1 MTDILAE
8 IDAAM
13 RQERME
19 KFWKENGKTLIFF
32 VIATIVMT
40 GVISGYRTWDANV
53 KARDTEQLLL
63 LTESKDF
70 PDNIKDAKLDLRP
83 GLRGIALVNGAQTY
97 LSQKKDAEAL
107 ALYTRAADD
116 NSIPGEI
123 RGLAILMQA
132 RLSKNPDDEKMT
144 KNLDSVARDNNSPWQ
159 YHARLEAAALAA
171 QKEDYKLARDYL
183 AGVMDQKKVPGPLYQ
198 KAMALDHVYALREQ
212 EKAGTAENGKE
223 GS

>member
-8 IDAAM
+8 VDAAM

-32 VIATIVMT
+32 VFATIIMT
-40 GVISGYRTWDANV
+40 GVISGYRTWDANA

-83 GLRGIALVNGAQTY
+83 GLRGIALVNGAQAY

-107 ALYTRAADD
+107 ALYTGLPMTIPFPMKSAA
-116 NSIPGEI
+116 
-123 RGLAILMQA
+123 
-132 RLSKNPDDEKMT
+132 
-144 KNLDSVARDNNSPWQ
+144 SPC
-159 YHARLEAAALAA
+159 
-171 QKEDYKLARDYL
+171 
-183 AGVMDQKKVPGPLYQ
+183 
-198 KAMALDHVYALREQ
+198 
-212 EKAGTAENGKE
+212 
-223 GS
+223 